1 MLIKIGDIASRYNV
15 SGRSLRYWEDAGILK
30 SVRGEN
36 GYRFYDTQNQLRI
49 EQIIV
54 LRKLKLPIQD
64 IQNIFTSGTL
74 DVLTEILSRH
84 LEDTCYAAE
93 ELLQLEVILKH
104 LLKEAKYNLQLSDVL
119 CALSPKELPP
129 AHDLL
134 HTLQENPI
142 ERMSARMNQFG
153 KDNSPGDVRIVKL
166 PKMTFA
172 CYCVP
177 LSKTPED
184 DCWKV
189 INKFIKEN
197 NLDQQNGFRHFG
209 FNNPDPTE
217 AQSEYGYE
225 MWVAVPPEMEINEPL
240 KKKTFEGGLFG
251 ALPTHMGI
259 IWERYQVLR
268 QWIASNDKYE
278 MDWVP
283 EADRRWLEEC
293 IDYNTFT
300 TPGTPITAMQ
310 LDLMVPIK
318 MKQDEL

>member
-1 MLIKIGDIASRYNV
+1 MLTKIGDAASQYNV

-36 GYRFYDTQNQLRI
+36 GYRFYNTQNLLRI

-54 LRKLKLPIQD
+54 LRNLKLSIQD

-74 DVLTEILSRH
+74 IVLTEILSRH
-84 LEDTCYAAE
+84 LEDTRYAAE
-93 ELLQLEVILKH
+93 ELLQLEAVLKH
-104 LLKEAKYNLQLSDVL
+104 LLKEAKSDLQLSDVL
-119 CALSPKELPP
+119 SALSQKELTLN
-129 AHDLL
+129 HDQL
-134 HTLQENPI
+134 HALQENLI
-142 ERMSARMNQFG
+142 ERKSALMNQFG
-153 KDNSPGDVRIVKL
+153 IDNTPGDVRIVKL

-172 CYCVP
+172 SYCVP

-189 INKFIKEN
+189 INQFISEN

-225 MWVAVPPEMEINEPL
+225 MWVAVPPEMEIPQPL

-268 QWIASNDKYE
+268 QWIGANDKYE
-278 MDWVP
+278 MDWAP

-293 IDYNTFT
+293 IDYTTFT
-300 TPGTPITAMQ
+300 TAGTPITAMQ
-310 LDLMVPIK
+310 LDLLVPIK
-318 MKQDEL
+318 KRM